1 MTLATRPRSH
11 RRPAI
16 LLRMMRLRHPPTA
29 TDVSHPTKPIS
40 ATTIRKHLSSS
51 IRNNAP
57 SHGSQR
63 SCPQHPY
70 KAAHASELA
79 QESRFKF
86 NTRPHHIQP
95 TAQNRHHDQKNRTIT
110 RQQTHPEKMPKNP
123 HNHPQYSCR
132 LSRQPPSPIPSSSLG
147 DTTGHMASTRYKDK
161 TRTRLQHRP
170 A

>member
-86 NTRPHHIQP
+86 NTKQHHIQP
-95 TAQNRHHDQKNRTIT
+95 TAQNRHHDQKNRTIN
-110 RQQTHPEKMPKNP
+110 RQQTHPVKNAEKTPQSSTIQLPSLQTAAIPYSKQLSWG
-123 HNHPQYSCR
+123 HN
-132 LSRQPPSPIPSSSLG
+132 
-147 DTTGHMASTRYKDK
+147 
-161 TRTRLQHRP
+161 RTHG
-170 A
+170 

>member
-110 RQQTHPEKMPKNP
+110 RQQTHPERMPKNP